1 MGATSSA
8 TNLPKDSF
16 GCFICGQTQANPP
29 ALGGFVCIGGDV
41 GRGVG
46 GGILNT
52 GSAGSMS
59 VTTTLNLPQ
68 PSGAVQ
74 VMVGDT
80 WNFQAINRD
89 TIGGTATATF
99 SNAVE
104 ILFQ

>member
-1 MGATSSA
+1 
-8 TNLPKDSF
+8 
-16 GCFICGQTQANPP
+16 
-29 ALGGFVCIGGDV
+29 
-41 GRGVG
+41 
-46 GGILNT
+46 
-52 GSAGSMS
+52 MS